1 MKRQSILGMILA
13 MMLIFLFPLCA
24 YAQEEED
31 QTIPAAAMTEES
43 ILEDEDSEISEEDET
58 EAIQAV
64 EDETPAQTEVV
75 TSEDTEA
82 VEDPILSD
90 EADDAGIQ
98 AQAGS
103 IAIYRLYY
111 PGNGE
116 HLYTTDVNEK
126 NTLYNNYG
134 WGYEGI
140 AWYASSSGTPVYRL
154 YHPGLGNHLYT
165 TDTNE
170 VKTLTAKYGWKKDN
184 GGKALFYSSGSV
196 PIYRVYNKNQSGM
209 HHLTTDYN
217 EYTTLPK
224 YGWTKEG
231 VKIYAQQIGSPIT
244 TTYSAKTNLSRAKS
258 AYRTIV
264 NQNKTVTIYGGTT
277 KYQSYYLHDLNSDG
291 IPELLLKLG
300 SDNSNYHGVAYTY
313 DKTKGKAVKIGN
325 FTCSHAR
332 LCYSNSS
339 HSSGPLRNDWYYMY
353 SETYVQYQLSMSG
366 NTLKETEV
374 LRKTGLLYYE
384 IPSNYGTLTEYS
396 TNNLAP
402 LN

>member
-1 MKRQSILGMILA
+1 MKRQSILITVLV
-13 MMLIFLFPLCA
+13 MMLILLFPLSV

-31 QTIPAAAMTEES
+31 QTIPATTMAEES
-43 ILEDEDSEISEEDET
+43 LLDEEDSGILEENET
-58 EAIQAV
+58 EAVQTVEEEAV
-64 EDETPAQTEVV
+64 LTEVV
-75 TSEDTEA
+75 TDEDSQKAEDAVLNDETE
-82 VEDPILSD
+82 
-90 EADDAGIQ
+90 DDAGIQ
-98 AQAGS
+98 AQASGS

-231 VKIYAQQIGSPIT
+231 VKIYASQIGSPIT

-258 AYRTIV
+258 AYKTIV
-264 NQNKTVTIYGGTT
+264 NQNKTTSVAGTT
-277 KYQSYYLHDLNSDG
+277 VYQSYYLHDLNSDG

-300 SDNSNYHGVAYTY
+300 AGSVNLRGVVYTY
-313 DKTKGKAVKIGN
+313 DTTKNKAVQAGS
-325 FTCSHAR
+325 FLASHAR
-332 LCYSNSS
+332 LYYGNSS
-339 HSSGPLRNDWYYMY
+339 KSAGSLRIDWYHMG
-353 SETYVQYQLSMSG
+353 TYVQYKLSMSG
-366 NTLKETEV
+366 QTVSQTQV
-374 LRKTGLLYYE
+374 LIYTNYYSDF
-384 IPSNYGTLTEYS
+384 PSNYGALTEYS
-396 TNNLAP
+396 TNNLTP

>member
-1 MKRQSILGMILA
+1 MKRQSILITVLV
-13 MMLIFLFPLCA
+13 MMLILLFPLSV

-31 QTIPAAAMTEES
+31 QTIPAATVTEEALLENEANE
-43 ILEDEDSEISEEDET
+43 ILEEDET
-58 EAIQAV
+58 EAV
-64 EDETPAQTEVV
+64 TTTEEVREETEVIV
-75 TSEDTEA
+75 SEDVDEDLSVSGNEA
-82 VEDPILSD
+82 F
-90 EADDAGIQ
+90 DDSGLQ
-98 AQAGS
+98 AQSGS
-103 IAIYRLYY
+103 VAVYRLYY

-140 AWYASSSGTPVYRL
+140 AWYASTSGTPVYRL
-154 YHPGLGNHLYT
+154 YQPGLGNHLYT
-165 TDTNE
+165 MDANE
-170 VKTLTAKYGWKKDN
+170 VKTLTSKYGWKKDN

-231 VKIYAQQIGSPIT
+231 VKIYASQIGSPIT

-258 AYRTIV
+258 AYKTIV
-264 NQNKTVTIYGGTT
+264 NQNKTTNVGGTAV
-277 KYQSYYLHDLNSDG
+277 YQSYYLHDLNSDG

-300 SDNSNYHGVAYTY
+300 VGAANSHGVAYTY
-313 DKTKGKAVKIGN
+313 DTSKNKAVNIGT
-325 FTCSHAR
+325 FMTSHTH
-332 LCYSNSS
+332 LYYGNSS
-339 HSSGPLRNDWYYMY
+339 RSSGSIRIDFFHQGN
-353 SETYVQYQLSMSG
+353 YVQYKLSMSG
-366 NTLKETEV
+366 QSLSQTPVLSYTNYYSTL
-374 LRKTGLLYYE
+374 
-384 IPSNYGTLTEYS
+384 PSNYGELTEYS
-396 TNNLAP
+396 TNNLTP

>member
-75 TSEDTEA
+75 TSEETEA
-82 VEDPILSD
+82 VEESVSD
-90 EADDAGIQ
+90 DESDDDAGIQ
-98 AQAGS
+98 AQSGS
-103 IAIYRLYY
+103 VAVYRLYY

-140 AWYASSSGTPVYRL
+140 AWYASTSGTPVYRL
-154 YHPGLGNHLYT
+154 YQPGLGNHLYT
-165 TDTNE
+165 TDANE

-184 GGKALFYSSGSV
+184 DGKALFYSSGSV
-196 PIYRVYNKNQSGM
+196 PIYRVYNKKQSGM
-209 HHLTTDYN
+209 HHLTTDVN
-217 EYTTLPK
+217 EYQTLPK

-244 TTYSAKTNLSRAKS
+244 TTYSAKSKLSRAKS
-258 AYRTIV
+258 AYKTVI
-264 NQNKTVTIYGGTT
+264 NNNKTYRGT
-277 KYQSYYLHDLNSDG
+277 YQAYYLHDLNSDG

-300 SDNSNYHGVAYTY
+300 DCHANYHGVAYTY
-313 DKTKGKAVKIGN
+313 DSSKNKAVQIGT
-325 FTCSHAR
+325 FVMSHTT
-332 LCYSNSS
+332 LYYGNSS
-339 HSSGPLRNDWYYMY
+339 RSAGSLRSDVFHMGYY
-353 SETYVQYQLSMSG
+353 TQYKLSMSG
-366 NTLKETEV
+366 QTLNQTVV
-374 LRKTGLLYYE
+374 LSY
-384 IPSNYGTLTEYS
+384 SNYYSALPANYGKLTEYS